1 VKNLSDKQTKV
12 KVKGKEGEE
21 EKEKEVSYSFFG
33 KELDGKEYVP
43 LFNYYHHMR
52 D

>member
-1 VKNLSDKQTKV
+1 MIDLSDKQTKV

-21 EKEKEVSYSFFG
+21 EKEKVVNYSLFG

-43 LFNYYHHMR
+43 LFEYYHHMR